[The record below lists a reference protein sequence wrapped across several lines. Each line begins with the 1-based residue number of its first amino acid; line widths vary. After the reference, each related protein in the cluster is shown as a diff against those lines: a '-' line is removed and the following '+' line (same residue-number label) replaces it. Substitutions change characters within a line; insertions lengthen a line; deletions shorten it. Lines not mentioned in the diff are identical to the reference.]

1 MSALILVRHG
11 QSEWNEK
18 NLFTGW
24 KDPDLTSKGEVE
36 AKEAGKSLNKLDIK
50 YDLMITSVLL
60 RAKRSALIILN
71 ELNQRDIRIIK
82 DKAINERDYGNLS
95 GLNKDEAREKWGEEQ
110 VHKWRRSYNIAP
122 PGGESLKDTAER
134 VLPYY
139 RKKILPHVNE
149 RKNII
154 VAAHG
159 NSLRALV
166 MELDNLSPKEIV
178 KLEIPTGNPLII
190 FFDKNLEIEKRYYLD
205 KERERKIISSQ

>member
-1 MSALILVRHG
+1 M
-11 QSEWNEK
+11 
-18 NLFTGW
+18 F
-24 KDPDLTSKGEVE
+24 
-36 AKEAGKSLNKLDIK
+36 
-50 YDLMITSVLL
+50 TSVLL
-60 RAKRSALIILN
+60 RAKRTAQIILN
-71 ELNQRDIRIIK
+71 ELNQRDIKIIK

-178 KLEIPTGNPLII
+178 KLEIPTGIPI
-190 FFDKNLEIEKRYYLD
+190 FYE
-205 KERERKIISSQ
+205 ISSSGSIESKKIL

>member
-50 YDLMITSVLL
+50 YDLMFTSVLL
-60 RAKRSALIILN
+60 RAKRTAQIILN

-159 NSLRALV
+159 NSIRAICKFLFD
-166 MELDNLSPKEIV
+166 LDEKKISL
-178 KLEIPTGNPLII
+178 LEIPTGNPLMIV
-190 FFDKNLEIEKRYYLD
+190 FNSKSEITKCNYLD
-205 KERERKIISSQ
+205 QERAKDLIAF

>member
-11 QSEWNEK
+11 QSQWNKK

-36 AKEAGKSLNKLDIK
+36 AKEAGKSLNKLGIK
-50 YDLMITSVLL
+50 YDLMFTSVLL
-60 RAKRSALIILN
+60 RAKRTAQIILN

-178 KLEIPTGNPLII
+178 KVEIPTGIPI
-190 FFDKNLEIEKRYYLD
+190 FYE
-205 KERERKIISSQ
+205 ISSSGSIESKKIL

>member
-1 MSALILVRHG
+1 MSFLSLVRHG
-11 QSEWNEK
+11 QSDWNEK

-50 YDLMITSVLL
+50 YDLMFTSVLL
-60 RAKRSALIILN
+60 RAKRTAQIILN

-178 KLEIPTGNPLII
+178 KLEIPTGIPI
-190 FFDKNLEIEKRYYLD
+190 FYE
-205 KERERKIISSQ
+205 ISSSGSIENKKIL

>member
-50 YDLMITSVLL
+50 YDLMFTSVLL
-60 RAKRSALIILN
+60 RAKRTAQIILN

-178 KLEIPTGNPLII
+178 KVEIPTGIPI
-190 FFDKNLEIEKRYYLD
+190 FYE
-205 KERERKIISSQ
+205 ISSSGSIESKKIL

>member
-50 YDLMITSVLL
+50 YDLMFTSVLL
-60 RAKRSALIILN
+60 RAKRTAQIILN

-178 KLEIPTGNPLII
+178 KLEIPTGIPI
-190 FFDKNLEIEKRYYLD
+190 FYE
-205 KERERKIISSQ
+205 ISSSGSIESKKIL

>member
-50 YDLMITSVLL
+50 YDLMFTSILL
-60 RAKRSALIILN
+60 RAKRTAQIILN
-71 ELNQRDIRIIK
+71 ELNQRDIKIIK
-82 DKAINERDYGNLS
+82 DKALNERDYGNLS

-110 VHKWRRSYNIAP
+110 VHKWRRSYDTP
-122 PGGESLKDTAER
+122 PPDGESLKDTAER

-139 RKKILPHVNE
+139 RNKILPHVNE
-149 RKNII
+149 GKNII

-178 KLEIPTGNPLII
+178 KVEIPTGIPI
-190 FFDKNLEIEKRYYLD
+190 FYGISPSGSIESK
-205 KERERKIISSQ
+205 KIL

>member
-50 YDLMITSVLL
+50 YDLMFTSVLL
-60 RAKRSALIILN
+60 RAKRTAQIILN

-139 RKKILPHVNE
+139 RKKIWPHVNE

-178 KLEIPTGNPLII
+178 KLEIPTGIPI
-190 FFDKNLEIEKRYYLD
+190 FYE
-205 KERERKIISSQ
+205 ISSSGSIENKKIL

>member
-50 YDLMITSVLL
+50 YDLMFTSVLL
-60 RAKRSALIILN
+60 RAKRTAQIILN
-71 ELNQRDIRIIK
+71 ELNQRDIKIIK
-82 DKAINERDYGNLS
+82 DKALNERDYGNLS

-178 KLEIPTGNPLII
+178 KLEIPTGIPI
-190 FFDKNLEIEKRYYLD
+190 FYE
-205 KERERKIISSQ
+205 ISSSGSIENKKIL

>member
-1 MSALILVRHG
+1 MKTCYLVLVRHG

-50 YDLMITSVLL
+50 YDLLFTSVLL
-60 RAKRSALIILN
+60 RAKRTAQIILN

-178 KLEIPTGNPLII
+178 KLEIPTGIPI
-190 FFDKNLEIEKRYYLD
+190 FYE
-205 KERERKIISSQ
+205 ISSSGSIESKKIL